1 MGRLG
6 LLSSEK
12 ERRQDCSSIT
22 SFRINTCESVSEQS
36 TLTTFR
42 MNTYA
47 KRGRGVDLI
56 TALRPIFAAALLLL
70 IFSPSFVQ
78 ACSCVMVGTGCG
90 SWSSRGEGAVFLGK
104 VTAKV
109 AQPRPEAAG
118 VADLPVG
125 YAVHF
130 SVDESFYGV
139 SDPGAEAVV
148 YTGSGAGDCGYPFV
162 VGTSYLVYAGPGTD
176 GRLSTGTCSGTK
188 PEIISGGELMQL
200 RAIRDRG
207 HGFEL
212 FGTVFV
218 LPKGAGSVDQI
229 ESQPLDRVPVR
240 AVGSHGS
247 LFSTLTDQYG
257 VYSFAWLPPDTYHLE
272 ETLPTGFSLAR
283 TAEPQPFVITAA
295 DKQVP
300 GFACNLDV
308 YAKPDGQISG
318 VVVDLAG
325 RGVPGFL
332 TLEPADPK
340 EAAAAHQRGGLPGDD
355 TEDGKF
361 SLPQLPPGCY
371 RLVFIPKIWGH
382 KNFRQKF
389 YWPPSN
395 ATNSGSIEIGLGQHI
410 DNIRFEV
417 PLTGSEN

>member
-1 MGRLG
+1 MESTQLREAK
-6 LLSSEK
+6 LSVA
-12 ERRQDCSSIT
+12 RVSI
-22 SFRINTCESVSEQS
+22 
-36 TLTTFR
+36 
-42 MNTYA
+42 
-47 KRGRGVDLI
+47 
-56 TALRPIFAAALLLL
+56 ALLLL
-70 IFSPSFVQ
+70 IFSPSLVQ

-90 SWSSRGEGAVFLGK
+90 PWSLQREGAVFLGK

-109 AQPRPEAAG
+109 AQARPDAAG
-118 VADLPVG
+118 ISDLSAG

-162 VGTSYLVYAGPGTD
+162 VGTSYLVYAGAGTD

-188 PEIISGGELMQL
+188 PEIISGGVLKQL

-218 LPKGAGSVDQI
+218 LPKGAGSGDQI

-318 VVVDLAG
+318 TVVDVSG
-325 RGVPGFL
+325 KGVPGFL

-371 RLVFIPKIWGH
+371 RLVFIPKIGGH
-382 KNFRQKF
+382 MNFRQKF
-389 YWPPSN
+389 YWPPSD
-395 ATNSGSIEIGLGQHI
+395 AANSGSIEIGLGQHI

-417 PLTGSEN
+417 PLTGLEN

>member
-1 MGRLG
+1 MR
-6 LLSSEK
+6 
-12 ERRQDCSSIT
+12 
-22 SFRINTCESVSEQS
+22 
-36 TLTTFR
+36 
-42 MNTYA
+42 
-47 KRGRGVDLI
+47 
-56 TALRPIFAAALLLL
+56 
-70 IFSPSFVQ
+70 
-78 ACSCVMVGTGCG
+78 ACSCIVVGTGCG
-90 SWSSRGEGAVFLGK
+90 PWSLQGEGAVFLGK

-109 AQPRPEAAG
+109 AQARPDTGGA
-118 VADLPVG
+118 VDLPVG

-130 SVDESFYGV
+130 SVGESFYGV

-162 VGTSYLVYAGPGTD
+162 VGTSYLVYAGAGGD
-176 GRLSTGTCSGTK
+176 GRLSTGTCAGTK
-188 PEIISGGELMQL
+188 PEIISGGILRQL

-218 LPKGAGSVDQI
+218 LPKGAGSGDQL

-247 LFSTLTDQYG
+247 LFSTVTDQND

-272 ETLPTGFSLAR
+272 EALPAGFTLAQGA
-283 TAEPQPFVITAA
+283 APQPFVITAA

-300 GFACNLDV
+300 GFGCNLDV

-318 VVVDLAG
+318 IVVDLAG

-361 SLPQLPPGCY
+361 SLPLLPAGRY
-371 RLVFIPKIWGH
+371 RLVFSPKIG
-382 KNFRQKF
+382 NRVNLRQKF
-389 YWPPSN
+389 YWPPRS
-395 ATNSGSIEIGLGQHI
+395 AANSGAIEISLGQHV
-410 DNIRFEV
+410 DNVHFEI
-417 PLTGSEN
+417 PLSVSEQLAPPK